1 MSWGLCESFDASI
14 LNKFLSR
21 YCNHYQYNMYI
32 SLKGKRFRL
41 QVFFWFL
48 CYFFRKKVASKE
60 APAVFDAVWKQGL
73 LRLICILP
81 GLLLM
86 SLGFWWGHEHWTKL
100 TSKTGEATPYVLG
113 LPFGETNS
121 ADVAW
126 RKMGEDGLVHGG
138 WWG

>member
-1 MSWGLCESFDASI
+1 
-14 LNKFLSR
+14 
-21 YCNHYQYNMYI
+21 
-32 SLKGKRFRL
+32 
-41 QVFFWFL
+41 
-48 CYFFRKKVASKE
+48 VASKE

-86 SLGFWWGHEHWTKL
+86 SLGFWWGHEHWTTL

-113 LPFGETNS
+113 LPFGATNA

-126 RKMGEDGLVHGG
+126 CKMGEDG
-138 WWG
+138 